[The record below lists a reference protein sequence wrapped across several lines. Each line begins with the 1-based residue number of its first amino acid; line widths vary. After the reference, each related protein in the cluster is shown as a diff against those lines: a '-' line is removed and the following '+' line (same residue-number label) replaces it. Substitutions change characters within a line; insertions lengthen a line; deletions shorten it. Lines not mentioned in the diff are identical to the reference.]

1 MARPLGKKNIS
12 QDIRKAIVIGFRSGC
27 SKDLLAQQF
36 NVTKRAIEKI
46 LKQFRDEG
54 ALVERKSP
62 GRPRI
67 TSKNMDRNIVRA
79 SREDPQRSSTDIQM
93 VVKTPNEVT
102 PSLRTVRR
110 RLQDAGLHG
119 RRPAKKPSISKKNR
133 IARVAW
139 ARAHLHWGRQDW
151 ANHVFSDESKFNLF
165 GTDGIKWIRRPVGCR
180 FDPSYQLQTVK
191 HGGGSVM
198 VWGCFSGTSI
208 GPLRRITGIMDRFV
222 YEDILENTMRPWARS
237 TVGRAFVFQQDND
250 PKHTSNHIKEWFRR
264 RHVDLLDWPSQSPDL
279 NPIEHLWEHVE
290 RQLRGVRAS
299 NANQKFDQLQDVW
312 QAIPMS
318 VIDTLFDSMPRRC
331 QAVIDA
337 KGFPTKY

>member
-1 MARPLGKKNIS
+1 MVRPLGRKNIS

-27 SKDLLAQQF
+27 SKDVLAQQF
-36 NVTKRAIEKI
+36 TCSKRAIENV

-67 TSKNMDRNIVRA
+67 TSKNVDRNIVRA

-93 VVKTPNEVT
+93 IVKSPNEVT

-110 RLQDAGLHG
+110 RLQHAGLHG

-139 ARAHLHWGRQDW
+139 AKAHLHWGRQEW

-198 VWGCFSGTSI
+198 
-208 GPLRRITGIMDRFV
+208 
-222 YEDILENTMRPWARS
+222 
-237 TVGRAFVFQQDND
+237 QDND
-250 PKHTSNHIKEWFRR
+250 PKHTSKHIKDWFRR
-264 RHVDLLDWPSQSPDL
+264 RHVNLLDWPSQSPDL

-290 RQLRGVRAS
+290 RQLRGIRAS
-299 NANQKFDQLQDVW
+299 NANQKFDQLQFVW

-318 VIDTLFDSMPRRC
+318 
-331 QAVIDA
+331 AVIDA
-337 KGFPTKY
+337 KGYPTKY

>member
-1 MARPLGKKNIS
+1 MVRPLGRKNIS

-27 SKDLLAQQF
+27 SKDVLAQQF
-36 NVTKRAIEKI
+36 TCSKRAIEKV

-54 ALVERKSP
+54 ALMERKSP

-67 TSKNMDRNIVRA
+67 TSKNVDRNIVRA
-79 SREDPQRSSTDIQM
+79 SREDPQRSFTDIQM
-93 VVKTPNEVT
+93 IVKSPNEVT
-102 PSLRTVRR
+102 PSLRTE
-110 RLQDAGLHG
+110 
-119 RRPAKKPSISKKNR
+119 
-133 IARVAW
+133 
-139 ARAHLHWGRQDW
+139 W

-208 GPLRRITGIMDRFV
+208 GPLRRITGIMDRYV
-222 YEDILENTMRPWARS
+222 YEDILEKTMRPWARS
-237 TVGRAFVFQQDND
+237 NVGQAFVFQQDND
-250 PKHTSNHIKEWFRR
+250 PKHTSKHIKDWFRR
-264 RHVDLLDWPSQSPDL
+264 RHVNLLDWPSQSPDL

-290 RQLRGVRAS
+290 RQLRGIRAS
-299 NANQKFDQLQDVW
+299 NANQKFDQLQSVW

-318 VIDTLFDSMPRRC
+318 VIHTLLDSMPKRC

-337 KGFPTKY
+337 KGYPTKY

>member
-1 MARPLGKKNIS
+1 MVRPLGRKNIS
-12 QDIRKAIVIGFRSGC
+12 QDIRKAMVIGFRSGC
-27 SKDLLAQQF
+27 SKDVLAQQF
-36 NVTKRAIEKI
+36 TCSKRAIEKV

-67 TSKNMDRNIVRA
+67 TSKNVDRNIVRA

-93 VVKTPNEVT
+93 IVKSPNEVT
-102 PSLRTVRR
+102 PSLRTVGR
-110 RLQDAGLHG
+110 RLQHAGLHG

-139 ARAHLHWGRQDW
+139 AKAHLHWGRQEW

-180 FDPSYQLQTVK
+180 FDPSYQLQNRQA
-191 HGGGSVM
+191 
-198 VWGCFSGTSI
+198 WRWFSDG
-208 GPLRRITGIMDRFV
+208 
-222 YEDILENTMRPWARS
+222 
-237 TVGRAFVFQQDND
+237 QDND
-250 PKHTSNHIKEWFRR
+250 PKHTSKHIKDWFRR
-264 RHVDLLDWPSQSPDL
+264 RHVNLLDWPSQSPDL

-290 RQLRGVRAS
+290 RQLRGIRAS
-299 NANQKFDQLQDVW
+299 NANQKFDQLQFVW

-318 VIDTLFDSMPRRC
+318 VIHTLLDSMPKRC

-337 KGFPTKY
+337 KGYPTKY